1 MHPYNQSLPINRN
14 NFRNLSAALFR
25 EPFAKLAEP
34 YMEQLNTRLSVS
46 QELLGSLEDIFAA
59 YYDNHLISAEECAR
73 QLQERGWIYLNE

>member
-1 MHPYNQSLPINRN
+1 
-14 NFRNLSAALFR
+14 
-25 EPFAKLAEP
+25 
-34 YMEQLNTRLSVS
+34 MEQLNTRLSVS